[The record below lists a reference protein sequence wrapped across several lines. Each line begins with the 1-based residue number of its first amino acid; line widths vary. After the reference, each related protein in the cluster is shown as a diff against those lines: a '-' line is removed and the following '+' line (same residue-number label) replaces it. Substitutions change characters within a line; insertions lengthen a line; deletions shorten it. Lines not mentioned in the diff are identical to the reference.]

1 MNLDIRHSLHRS
13 RVFLFL
19 QGPHGPAFFGLG
31 RLLRRTGADIWR
43 VGFNAGDRL
52 FWRDRESYI
61 AFDQPQ
67 SEWRRV
73 FRDIVARK
81 GVSDLVVYGDT
92 RPIHAQAIEEARKIG
107 LRIHV
112 FEEGYLRPYWVS
124 YERGGANGHSRLM
137 DMTVDQMREMLAQ
150 SETDTALPPA
160 SWGDMRQHIFY
171 GALYHGA
178 VLLAGRAYPH
188 FRPHRTLSVRQEFSL
203 YVKRLLLMPLHAMER
218 RLASWRIRRGGFPY
232 HLVLLQLEHDASF
245 RAHSPF
251 ATMVDFLEVVLRGF
265 ADGAPR
271 HHHLVVK
278 AHPLEDGRSP
288 IRTELRKLN
297 RRFGLQGRVHYVR
310 GGKLAQL
317 LDETRSAVTV
327 NSTAAQQ
334 VLWRGI
340 PLRIFGQAVYGK
352 PEFVSSLPL
361 PSFFATAPRPDRHAY
376 RDFRRY
382 LLETSQVPGGF
393 YAARSRRQFFRQA
406 VDMMLAESDPY
417 DALQSNTAA
426 PQQQLRL
433 IEQ

>member
-1 MNLDIRHSLHRS
+1 MTPEPGQIQRQS

-31 RLLRRTGADIWR
+31 RLLRQAGAQVWR

-52 FWRDRESYI
+52 FWRDRDSYI
-61 AFDQPQ
+61 SFDQAHTQ
-67 SEWRRV
+67 WRRFFV
-73 FRDIVARK
+73 DLVARK
-81 GVSDLVVYGDT
+81 QVTDLVVYADT
-92 RPIHAQAIEEARKIG
+92 RPIHAEAIEEARELG
-107 LRIHV
+107 LRIHI

-137 DMTVDQMREMLAQ
+137 DMNVAQMRDVLAQ
-150 SETDTALPPA
+150 SDTDTALPPA

-171 GALYHGA
+171 GALYHGT

-188 FRPHRTLSVRQEFSL
+188 FRPHRALSVRQEFSL
-203 YVKRLLLMPLHAMER
+203 YLKRLVLMPFHAIER

-251 ATMVDFLEVVLRGF
+251 ATSVEFLDVVLRGF
-265 ADGAPR
+265 AEGAPQ

-278 AHPLEDGRSP
+278 AHPLEDGRTP
-288 IRTELRKLN
+288 IRSELRKLT
-297 RRFGLQGRVHYVR
+297 RRYGLRGRVHYVR

-340 PLRIFGQAVYGK
+340 PLRIFGEAVYDK

-361 PSFFATAPRPDRHAY
+361 PAFFAGAPRPDRKSY

-393 YAARSRRQFFRQA
+393 YAARSRRQFLRQA
-406 VDMMLAESDPY
+406 VDMMLAEDDPY
-417 DALQSNTAA
+417 EALATGSAA
-426 PQQQLRL
+426 PRQQLQV
-433 IEQ
+433 IK